1 LLLSRTREIPSTFI
15 AKVTVE
21 RGDEVMLWKVE
32 TKSDSARRSLGKA
45 LISWASMHA
54 RFLAPLIDSRTD
66 NCSEDSQRRSG
77 SSVAHGKQDN

>member
-1 LLLSRTREIPSTFI
+1 MLLSRTREIPSTFI

-45 LISWASMHA
+45 LISWASI
-54 RFLAPLIDSRTD
+54 RNSLPSRYVQVRSRPRLFWDLA
-66 NCSEDSQRRSG
+66 E
-77 SSVAHGKQDN
+77 